1 MADKR
6 LIRNLFKL
14 TGLLIGAAGLTFLL
28 VAAVRIR
35 SEQVCTGV
43 VIRFLGSSGGRYV
56 GKAEIAGQM
65 WPGGIPALK
74 DRPLKDLDLS
84 LMEQR
89 IEQDPWVRNAEMFLD
104 ASARLQ
110 VVVAEQ
116 QPQARVFTREG
127 ASFYIDENLRRI
139 PLNRH
144 FTPNLPVFTGLP
156 ISQSARNRN
165 DSMWLSQV
173 LKIVTAMQEDS
184 LWMAQIEECAYEPPL
199 GFVLYPMAG
208 DHRIIFGNADR
219 AQDKFR
225 NLFVFY
231 AKVLAKEGW
240 NSYRS
245 IDLRFDRQVV
255 AVPAVA
261 RKATADTLSAVVT
274 PAMKVQEQDPDPV
287 TDNPEP
293 NPTKQETST
302 KNNVKTPRLVMPSR
316 QRSP

>member
-1 MADKR
+1 M
-6 LIRNLFKL
+6 FKL
-14 TGLLIGAAGLTFLL
+14 TGLLIGAAGLIFLL

-43 VIRFLGSSGGRYV
+43 VIRFHGSSGGRYV
-56 GKAEIAGQM
+56 GKAEIAEQM
-65 WPGGIPALK
+65 WPGGIQVLK
-74 DRPLKDLDLS
+74 GHPLEELDLS

-89 IEQDPWVRNAEMFLD
+89 IEQDPWVRNAELFLD
-104 ASARLQ
+104 ASDRLQ
-110 VVVAEQ
+110 VVVEEQ
-116 QPQARVFTREG
+116 QPTARVFTREG

-156 ISQSARNRN
+156 MTRSARDRN
-165 DSMWLSQV
+165 DSLWLSQV
-173 LKIVTAMQEDS
+173 LEIVTAMQEDS

-208 DHRIIFGNADR
+208 DHRIIFGNAER

-255 AVPAVA
+255 AVPTVP
-261 RKATADTLSAVVT
+261 RKTTKDNLSPVITA
-274 PAMKVQEQDPDPV
+274 AMKVQEQEPDPEN
-287 TDNPEP
+287 TNPDP
-293 NPTKQETST
+293 IPPKQETST
-302 KNNVKTPRLVMPSR
+302 NNNVKTPRLVMPSR